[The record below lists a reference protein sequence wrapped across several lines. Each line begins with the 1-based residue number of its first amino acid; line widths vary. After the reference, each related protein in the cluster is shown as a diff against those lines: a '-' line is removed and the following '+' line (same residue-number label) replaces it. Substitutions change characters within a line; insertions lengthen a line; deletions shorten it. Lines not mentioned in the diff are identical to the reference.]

1 MLHALPHAARGSAK
15 AGHAQ
20 EQGQVNFQR
29 ASVTLDAGVSI
40 YSHRVDSMHTDAFRV
55 LGGLSRG
62 GPQPAA
68 ASAGVPQRAGG
79 SCVLGC
85 T

>member
-1 MLHALPHAARGSAK
+1 M
-15 AGHAQ
+15 Q

-62 GPQPAA
+62 GAQQAA
-68 ASAGVPQRAGG
+68 AAGLHRHGA
-79 SCVLGC
+79 CVRFAL
-85 T
+85 

>member
-1 MLHALPHAARGSAK
+1 M
-15 AGHAQ
+15 
-20 EQGQVNFQR
+20 NFQR

-62 GPQPAA
+62 GPPGPAQQP
-68 ASAGVPQRAGG
+68 G
-79 SCVLGC
+79 